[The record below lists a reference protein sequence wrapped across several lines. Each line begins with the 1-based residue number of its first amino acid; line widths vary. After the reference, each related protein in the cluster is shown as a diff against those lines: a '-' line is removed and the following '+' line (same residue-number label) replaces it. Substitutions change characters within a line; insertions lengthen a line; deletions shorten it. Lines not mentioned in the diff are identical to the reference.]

1 MVGTGAEMTDVT
13 GKALLSEALVEG
25 HLDASKQLAGAIDN
39 LDCQQK
45 CEELTPQMIGSP
57 SNAFPSQF
65 KELDADFPC

>member
-25 HLDASKQLAGAIDN
+25 HLDASKH

-45 CEELTPQMIGSP
+45 CEEFTPQMIGSP